1 MYMQAILKFHT
12 NSTNAVDLGLFVN
25 LSSILT
31 LPSWPIT
38 EFHVPC

>member
-12 NSTNAVDLGLFVN
+12 NSTNTVDLGLFAN